1 MILIFPQ
8 NLVQCIYKS
17 ITVHGLF
24 FLRLMPKHGPQFY
37 AEIPAKV
44 ASGEI
49 QHREHVYDGLAK
61 AGEGILAQQT
71 GFNSGKAIVHVGD
84 EWRSLVPGFLCN
96 ILLLRLVVWCI
107 ILQ

>member
-1 MILIFPQ
+1 
-8 NLVQCIYKS
+8 
-17 ITVHGLF
+17 
-24 FLRLMPKHGPQFY
+24 MPKHGPQFY

-84 EWRSLVPGFLCN
+84 E
-96 ILLLRLVVWCI
+96 
-107 ILQ
+107 